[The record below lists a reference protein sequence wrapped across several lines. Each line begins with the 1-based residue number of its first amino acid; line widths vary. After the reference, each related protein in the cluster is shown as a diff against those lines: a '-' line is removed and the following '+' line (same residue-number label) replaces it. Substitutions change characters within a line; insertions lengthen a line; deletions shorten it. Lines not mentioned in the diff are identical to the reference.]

1 MEIIYRASD
10 GSEFNDK
17 KECKLYEKNLEKKIS
32 QTIDSSMSFSCSS
45 CGKNDTRV
53 LISERSFSWVRRR
66 RQCVNCPKKAFTTYE
81 IPLVEFIKYDKEGL
95 YDLVKNK
102 KKRSKKIGLCIY
114 CGFDDVRAV
123 VRAVESK
130 EYLGK
135 HRRKRCTKCNR
146 EFSTLEVR
154 FRK

>member
-66 RQCVNCPKKAFTTYE
+66 RQCVNCSIKAFTTYE
-81 IPLVEFIKYDKEGL
+81 IPLVEVIKYDKEEL

-102 KKRSKKIGLCIY
+102 KREAKKLDFVFIVGLMM
-114 CGFDDVRAV
+114 
-123 VRAVESK
+123 
-130 EYLGK
+130 
-135 HRRKRCTKCNR
+135 
-146 EFSTLEVR
+146 
-154 FRK
+154 